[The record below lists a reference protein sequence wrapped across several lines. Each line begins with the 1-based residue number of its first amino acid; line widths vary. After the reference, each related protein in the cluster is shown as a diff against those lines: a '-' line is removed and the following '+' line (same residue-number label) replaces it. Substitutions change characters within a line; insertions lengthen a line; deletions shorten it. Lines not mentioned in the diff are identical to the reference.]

1 MRYWPMSVIADSPL
15 MPPPHSIE
23 LRLMNRRAPSEAA
36 YHACFE
42 VARQTRAAPIHG
54 LAFIE
59 SVGAPGRQV
68 FTEHP
73 SGDDWARLERVAV
86 VDHDGYF
93 FIIIDA
99 MH

>member
-15 MPPPHSIE
+15 MPAPYAFEASQ
-23 LRLMNRRAPSEAA
+23 MGRRAPSEAA

-42 VARQTRAAPIHG
+42 VARQTRAAPIRG

-59 SVGAPGRQV
+59 SVGAPARQA

-73 SGDDWARLERVAV
+73 SGDDWARLERAAV
-86 VDHDGYF
+86 VDHNGCF